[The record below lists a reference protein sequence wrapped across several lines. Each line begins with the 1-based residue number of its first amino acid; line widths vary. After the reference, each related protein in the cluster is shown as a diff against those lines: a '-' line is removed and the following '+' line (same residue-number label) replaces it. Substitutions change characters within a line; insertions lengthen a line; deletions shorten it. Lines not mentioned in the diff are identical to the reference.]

1 MLPAPPNIE
10 KTAAFIGAA
19 LLALCSLA
27 FVPAAM
33 ASPAPD
39 ICVLDLSQPV
49 TIDLAIDTAGMT
61 CSILGVEVASAVSTM
76 TGGDGDPAGLCMTKA
91 HATAFDFAD
100 HRQHE
105 DPGRCLG

>member
-1 MLPAPPNIE
+1 MRI
-10 KTAAFIGAA
+10 TAFIGAA
-19 LLALCSLA
+19 LLGLCMLA
-27 FVPAAM
+27 FAPVAM
-33 ASPAPD
+33 AGPAPD

-61 CSILGVEVASAVSTM
+61 CSVLGVEVASAVPIMPSDER
-76 TGGDGDPAGLCMTKA
+76 GPAGLCMTKT

-105 DPGRCLG
+105 DPGRCMG